1 MNSSDVSAGAERRD
15 CSRDTPREAPRAAL
29 RIVCGPTGAGK
40 SALALALAE
49 RHGLTILVA
58 DSRQVY
64 RGFDIGTAKP
74 TVAERAR
81 VPHEGIDLADPA
93 ERYNAAAWAAHATS
107 VVERL
112 GVDRV
117 LIVGGTGLYLRALVK
132 PLFEEP
138 PIDAARRTAL
148 AAELDGLDT
157 GTLRRWVLHLDASRA
172 GLGRTQL
179 LRALEVALLTGR
191 RISDLHREAS
201 RTAPWSAR
209 WLVVDP
215 REQLHERIERRL
227 DAMLSGGW
235 LHEVDELARTVP
247 ADAPAWNAC
256 GYQALRQL
264 TVVGVPPGPGAR
276 EGNLDDT
283 RHAILVS
290 TRQYAKRQ
298 RTWFRHQLEGEA
310 VTQIDPRSADAD
322 AQADRWWQGGS
333 ST

>member
-1 MNSSDVSAGAERRD
+1 MNSSDVSAGAERP
-15 CSRDTPREAPRAAL
+15 SAL

-74 TVAERAR
+74 TMAERKR
-81 VPHEGIDLADPA
+81 VPHEGTDLADA
-93 ERYNAAAWAAHATS
+93 TDRYSAAAWAAHATQLIQ
-107 VVERL
+107 RI
-112 GVDRV
+112 GAGRV
-117 LIVGGTGLYLRALVK
+117 LVVGGTGLYLRALTQ

-138 PIDAARRTAL
+138 QLDATRRAAL
-148 AAELDGLDT
+148 AAELDALDT
-157 GTLRRWVLHLDASRA
+157 ATLRRWVLHLDASRA
-172 GLGRTQL
+172 ALGRTQL

-191 RISDLHREAS
+191 RISDLHREAA
-201 RTAPWSAR
+201 RAPHWRAR

-215 REQLHERIERRL
+215 KEQLHARIEHRL
-227 DAMLSGGW
+227 DAMLTAGW
-235 LHEVDELARTVP
+235 LDEVRELARTVP

-264 TVVGVPPGPGAR
+264 TDFAMR
-276 EGNLDDT
+276 RRFAAWDGNLDET
-283 RHAILVS
+283 RHTILVS

-310 VTQIDPRSADAD
+310 VTHIDPRSADA
-322 AQADRWWQGGS
+322 AGEADRWWQGGS
-333 ST
+333 AE

>member
-1 MNSSDVSAGAERRD
+1 MNSSDASAGAE
-15 CSRDTPREAPRAAL
+15 PRAVL

-49 RHGLTILVA
+49 RYGLTILVA

-74 TVAERAR
+74 SAAERSR
-81 VPHEGIDLADPA
+81 VPHEGLDLADPT
-93 ERYNAAAWAAHATS
+93 ERCNAAAWAAYATS
-107 VVERL
+107 VIDRM
-112 GVDRV
+112 GVGHV
-117 LIVGGTGLYLRALVK
+117 LVVGGTGLYLRALTQ

-138 PIDAARRTAL
+138 QLDAGRRAAL
-148 AAELDGLDT
+148 AAELDALDT
-157 GTLRRWVLHLDASRA
+157 ATLRRWVMHLDASRA
-172 GLGRTQL
+172 AFGRTQL

-191 RISDLHREAS
+191 RVSDLHRESA
-201 RTAPWSAR
+201 RPPRWRAR

-227 DAMLSGGW
+227 DAMLAAGW
-235 LHEVDELARTVP
+235 LDEVRELARTVP

-264 TVVGVPPGPGAR
+264 TDFAVRSRFAAWD
-276 EGNLDDT
+276 GNLDET
-283 RHAILVS
+283 RRSILVS

-310 VTQIDPRSADAD
+310 VTHIDPRSADAE
-322 AQADRWWQGGS
+322 AEADRWWQGGS
-333 ST
+333 AE

>member
-1 MNSSDVSAGAERRD
+1 MNSIDASAGAEQ
-15 CSRDTPREAPRAAL
+15 RAGQAAAKRGAL

-40 SALALALAE
+40 SSLALALAE

-74 TVAERAR
+74 TTAECAR
-81 VPHEGIDLADPA
+81 VPHEGVDLADPT
-93 ERYNAAAWAAHATS
+93 ERYSAAAWATHATA
-107 VVERL
+107 VIDRL
-112 GVDRV
+112 GAARV
-117 LIVGGTGLYLRALVK
+117 LIVGGTGLYLRALVQ

-138 PIDAARRTAL
+138 PLDATRRAAL
-148 AAELDGLDT
+148 AAELEALDT
-157 GTLRRWVLHLDASRA
+157 ATLRRWVMHLDASRA

-191 RISDLHREAS
+191 RISDLHRDAA
-201 RTAPWSAR
+201 RVPRWTAR

-215 REQLHERIERRL
+215 LDQLHARIEHRL
-227 DAMLSGGW
+227 DVRLAGGW
-235 LHEVDELARTVP
+235 LQEVRELARAVP

-264 TVVGVPPGPGAR
+264 TEYGAR
-276 EGNLDDT
+276 SREAAPDGNLDET

-298 RTWFRHQLEGEA
+298 RTWFRHQLTGEA
-310 VTQIDPRSADAD
+310 VTHIDPRSADAD
-322 AQADRWWQGGS
+322 AQADRWWQDGS
-333 ST
+333 AL

>member
-1 MNSSDVSAGAERRD
+1 MNSKDDSAGADER
-15 CSRDTPREAPRAAL
+15 SVL

-40 SALALALAE
+40 SAVALALAE
-49 RHGLTILVA
+49 RHGLTILAA

-74 TVAERAR
+74 TAAERAR
-81 VPHEGIDLADPA
+81 VPHEGVDLAEPA
-93 ERYNAAAWAAHATS
+93 ERFSAAAWAAHATA
-107 VVERL
+107 VIERL

-117 LIVGGTGLYLRALVK
+117 LVVGGTGLYLRALTQ
-132 PLFEEP
+132 PLFAEP
-138 PIDAARRTAL
+138 VFDAARRAAL
-148 AAELDGLDT
+148 AAELESLDT
-157 GTLRRWVLHLDASRA
+157 GTLRRWVMHLDASRA
-172 GLGRTQL
+172 ALGRTQL

-201 RTAPWSAR
+201 RAPRWSAR

-215 REQLHERIERRL
+215 REQLHGRIERRL
-227 DAMLSGGW
+227 DAMLAGGW
-235 LHEVDELARTVP
+235 LNEVRELARTVP

-256 GYQALRQL
+256 GYQTLRQL
-264 TVVGVPPGPGAR
+264 TDVAVRSRFAAWD
-276 EGNLDDT
+276 GNLDET

-310 VTQIDPRSADAD
+310 VTHIDPRSADAL

-333 ST
+333 TA

>member
-1 MNSSDVSAGAERRD
+1 MNSNDASAGAEKR
-15 CSRDTPREAPRAAL
+15 SAL

-40 SALALALAE
+40 SALALTMAE

-74 TVAERAR
+74 TAEERAR
-81 VPHEGIDLADPA
+81 VPHEGINLAEPTA
-93 ERYNAAAWAAHATS
+93 RFSAAAWAAFATQ
-107 VVERL
+107 VIERL
-112 GVDRV
+112 GVEKV
-117 LIVGGTGLYLRALVK
+117 LVVGGTGLYLRALVR

-138 PIDAARRTAL
+138 PVDAGRRAAL
-148 AAELDGLDT
+148 AAELDTLDT
-157 GTLRRWVLHLDASRA
+157 ATLRRWVMHLDAARA

-191 RISDLHREAS
+191 RISELHRDAA
-201 RTAPWSAR
+201 RAPRWHAR

-215 REQLHERIERRL
+215 MEQLHERIEARL
-227 DAMLSGGW
+227 DFMLDGGW
-235 LHEVDELARTVP
+235 LDEVRALARTVP

-264 TVVGVPPGPGAR
+264 TDFAPRSRFAAWD
-276 EGNLDDT
+276 GNLDET

-298 RTWFRHQLEGEA
+298 RTWFRHQLEGDA
-310 VTQIDPRSADAD
+310 VTSIDPRSADAD
-322 AQADRWWQGGS
+322 AQAERWWQDGS
-333 ST
+333 AE